1 MLVDAVLFSCK
12 NAIGFDQLPAQPGS
26 FSSAKEWFCSISDFC
41 VSSHGE
47 VELDN
52 EVLETAEGDAVC
64 IYGLAN
70 MRMCWASSR
79 LIRNACL

>member
-1 MLVDAVLFSCK
+1 MLVDDMAFLQE
-12 NAIGFDQLPAQPGS
+12 NDTGFDQLPAQPGS

-79 LIRNACL
+79 QIRNACL